1 MVGLRT
7 AALSAALVAGAT
19 LANAADLVLRP
30 AQPDQHG
37 VNRRPPHDTPALPS
51 PQPRERLFEE
61 FLQWLKR
68 R

>member
-7 AALSAALVAGAT
+7 AALSAMLVAGAT
-19 LANAADLVLRP
+19 LVNAADLILRP
-30 AQPDQHG
+30 AQPDQHD
-37 VNRRPPHDTPALPS
+37 VNRRPAHDTPAS
-51 PQPRERLFEE
+51 PFPQARERLFEE